1 MSATV
6 FIALLIGVLSGLV
19 AALCGVGGGI
29 IMVPAFAFFLGMAQK
44 EAVATSL
51 GAIILIALAGTFKNH
66 SNQLVHW
73 PVAIAAALAGAAVAW
88 FAADLLKHLSND
100 MLTRIFAVLLI
111 VVGLRML
118 LVKA

>member
-1 MSATV
+1 VSAGIL
-6 FIALLIGVLSGLV
+6 IALLIGALSGLV

-29 IMVPAFAFFLGMAQK
+29 IMVPAFVFFLGLSQK

-51 GAIILIALAGTFKNH
+51 GAIVLIAIAGTLKNH
-66 SNQLVHW
+66 SNQLVNW
-73 PVAIAAALAGAAVAW
+73 PVALASAVAGAAVAW
-88 FAADLLKHLSND
+88 FAADLLKHMSNE
-100 MLTRIFAVLLI
+100 MLTRVFAVLLI

>member
-1 MSATV
+1 
-6 FIALLIGVLSGLV
+6 
-19 AALCGVGGGI
+19 
-29 IMVPAFAFFLGMAQK
+29 MVPAFVYFLAMGQR

-51 GAIILIALAGTFKNH
+51 GAIVLIAIAGTLKNH

-73 PVAIAAALAGAAVAW
+73 PYAIASAVAGALVAW
-88 FAADLLKHLSND
+88 FAADLLKHLSNE

-111 VVGLRML
+111 VVGVRML